1 MTSKT
6 APGRVAQA
14 FLNAVSDGDGT
25 ADEREA
31 IAALSAAS
39 LDGLSC
45 DEMIAFWVN
54 LYNAFVQDDLRR
66 HPERYYDRR
75 AFFRERRHTVA
86 GTDLNLDSI
95 EHGILRHSKWKYGLG
110 YIPNPFPSAF
120 ERRHRLPEIDPRVH
134 FALNCGAE
142 SCPPIAVY
150 SAETLDTDLNVSA
163 RGFLEATTSYDSAA
177 DVLRVSRVFLW
188 YRGDFGGRRGIRRL
202 LRKYDVHPDGNP
214 KTRYDEWDWTMK
226 RGFYRSDNELVNR

>member
-1 MTSKT
+1 MASKT
-6 APGRVAQA
+6 APSRAARA

-25 ADEREA
+25 DDEREA
-31 IAALSAAS
+31 IAALSEAA
-39 LDGLSC
+39 LDELSR
-45 DEMIAFWVN
+45 DETMVFWVN

-66 HPERYYDRR
+66 HPERYHDRR

-86 GTDLNLDSI
+86 STDLSLDLI

-110 YIPNPFPSAF
+110 YIPHLFPSAF
-120 ERRHRLPEIDPRVH
+120 ERRHRVPEIDPRVH

-150 SAETLDTDLNVSA
+150 TTETLDTDLDVSA
-163 RGFLEATTSYDSAA
+163 RGFLEATTRYDSDA

-188 YRGDFGGRRGIRRL
+188 YRGDFGGGHDIRRL
-202 LRKYDVHPDGNP
+202 LRKYGVHPDGNP
-214 KTRYDEWDWTMK
+214 KIRYDEWEWTMK
-226 RGFYRSDNELVNR
+226 RGFYRSDSELVNR